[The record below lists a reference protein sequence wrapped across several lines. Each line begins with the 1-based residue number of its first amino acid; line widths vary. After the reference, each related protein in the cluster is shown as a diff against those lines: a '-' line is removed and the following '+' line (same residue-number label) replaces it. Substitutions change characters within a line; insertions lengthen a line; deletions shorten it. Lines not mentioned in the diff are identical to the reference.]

1 MRSRSFLQAAAVA
14 AVSTF
19 ALVAQAQTTAPASPT
34 AAPADSAMTAAAAFK
49 RVDANQDGKLSK
61 EEAARLPAIAD
72 KFDSLDKDKD
82 GALSAEEFS
91 VGAAPK

>member
-1 MRSRSFLQAAAVA
+1 MRSRSLLQVAALA
-14 AVSTF
+14 AVSAF
-19 ALVAQAQTTAPASPT
+19 ALVAQAQTQPPAAT
-34 AAPADSAMTAAAAFK
+34 TPADNSAAAASAFK

-72 KFDSLDKDKD
+72 KFDALDKDKD